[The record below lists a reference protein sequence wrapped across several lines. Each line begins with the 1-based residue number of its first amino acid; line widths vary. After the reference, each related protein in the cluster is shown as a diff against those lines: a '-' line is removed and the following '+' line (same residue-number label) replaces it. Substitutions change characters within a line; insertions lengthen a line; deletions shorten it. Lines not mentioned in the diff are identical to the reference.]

1 MVSEQWLA
9 RLRKQ
14 FRLDAGSAD
23 TEHLRRGAEDVRAA
37 LERFVELLPANER
50 PAAAYDLLGDAA
62 GTNAFDPLRIQRDLP
77 VTILFYARVHPGYF
91 EGETRI
97 GEAAW
102 RLCYTDGGPVAP
114 SPARARLLD
123 EVIRLAEAMH
133 DKNPFG
139 EVPFDGGK
147 TIFIQEETHFQAVT
161 ALFGT
166 LGMALF
172 ILGKGGVRYY
182 SNGAVGTAEKR
193 AALERW
199 AASSVLAGVLA
210 QRYIGGPDM
219 RMGDEEMAWIDR
231 AAREIGAVRRVRLHP
246 PVTGLAAE
254 AGGFPHHAWELTGR
268 TVAASLQ
275 EALRHQATAH
285 YGLAQRKPIRVL
297 IQGFGDVGG
306 SVARLLTEEAPAGAF
321 QICGVA
327 DEFGALYR
335 AEGLDVPALLQLR
348 AAQRPI
354 VEYKGAVDALW
365 IAQPAETD
373 KTRPGFRGSDSREMI
388 VQDADVFIPAAI
400 PNVIDSAVAER
411 LRVKLIAEGAN
422 NAVVPKV
429 EDVLHR
435 LGILYLPGQAL
446 NWGGVKS
453 STLEALLRESTK
465 CRVPIAEVEQRVRAV
480 LAPLG
485 TAIDLAWT
493 LDWLRS
499 GLPGPPLDLAET
511 RAFAIA
517 ILEDLAR
524 SNTRWLMRELE
535 SSGHQRT
542 PLELVR
548 SLARGVRSLK
558 VQLLSLIEQGLG
570 PEFFADDTSL
580 PRQMTLLDER
590 LKELLFDA
598 GSDTLTSVQV
608 AEQRQMLQQ
617 LQTDIPNGLSPVF
630 ASLAAALDLARQK
643 VMDSASYARST
654 LEADLAVLRRAE
666 APLTELET
674 SLYRLQ
680 RVHPGLHRVAFAQAL
695 ARLIAAK
702 SLSPIIRRNAAFA
715 LAKLGSGD
723 PEHRRILQEGLC
735 DSDLSVRAACR
746 WTLHQMAIS
755 VNDASAISKSKRPG

>member
-1 MVSEQWLA
+1 MASENVLS
-9 RLRKQ
+9 RMRKQ
-14 FRLDAGSAD
+14 FRLTTETAD
-23 TEHLRRGAEDVRAA
+23 EDRLRRGTNDVLAA
-37 LERFVELLPANER
+37 LEHFIELLPAEER
-50 PAAAYDLLGDAA
+50 PAAAVDLLEDVA
-62 GTNAFDPLRIQRDLP
+62 GTNAFDPLRIQRNLP
-77 VTILFYARVHPGYF
+77 VTILFYARIHPGYF
-91 EGETRI
+91 EGDTRI

-102 RLCYTDGGPVAP
+102 RLCYTDGGSVASSPV
-114 SPARARLLD
+114 RARLLD

-147 TIFIQEETHFQAVT
+147 TILLQEGPHFQAVT

-166 LGMALF
+166 LGMSLF

-182 SNGAVGTAEKR
+182 SNGPVGTEAKR

-199 AASSVLAGVLA
+199 AASSLLAGVLA

-219 RMGDEEMAWIDR
+219 RMGDEEMAWVET
-231 AAREIGAVRRVRLHP
+231 AAREIGAVRGLRLHP
-246 PVTGLAAE
+246 PVTGLAAQV
-254 AGGFPHHAWELTGR
+254 GGFPHHAWELTGR

-275 EALRHQATAH
+275 EALRHPGMAH
-285 YGLAQRKPIRVL
+285 YGLAERRPVRVL

-306 SVARLLTEEAPAGAF
+306 SVARLLTEETPKGAF
-321 QICGVA
+321 QISGVA

-335 AEGLDVPALLQLR
+335 AEGLDIPALLRLR
-348 AAQRPI
+348 AARRPI
-354 VEYKGAVDALW
+354 VEYSGAVDALW
-365 IAQPAETD
+365 IATPAAHDDE
-373 KTRPGFRGSDSREMI
+373 RPGFCGSDSREMI

-400 PNVIDSAVAER
+400 PNVIDAAMAER
-411 LRVKLIAEGAN
+411 MRVKLIAEGAN

-453 STLEALLRESTK
+453 STLEALFRESTK
-465 CRVPIAEVEQRVRAV
+465 CWVPFGEVEERVRAA
-480 LAPLG
+480 LAPLR
-485 TAIDLAWT
+485 TSLDLTWA

-499 GLPGPPLDLAET
+499 GLPGPPLEGEET

-524 SNTRWLMRELE
+524 SNTRWLMRELV

-548 SLARGVRSLK
+548 SLARGVRALK

-570 PEFFADDTSL
+570 AEFFAANTSL

-598 GSDTLTSVQV
+598 GSGTLTDIQV

-617 LQTDIPNGLSPVF
+617 LQTDLPNGLSPVF
-630 ASLAAALDLARQK
+630 ASLLAALDLARQK
-643 VMDSASYARST
+643 VMDSASYSRST
-654 LEADLAVLRRAE
+654 LEADLNILRRPDTP
-666 APLTELET
+666 PLELET

-680 RVHPGLHRVAFAQAL
+680 RVHPGLHRVAFVQAL
-695 ARLIAAK
+695 AALIADK
-702 SLSPIIRRNAAFA
+702 SLSPIIRRNAALA

-723 PEHRRILQEGLC
+723 PEHRMVLQNVLT
-735 DSDLSVRAACR
+735 DSDLSVRASCR
-746 WTLHQMAIS
+746 WALHQMAIPS
-755 VNDASAISKSKRPG
+755 TNGA